1 VRRMRLLRLLLVE
14 DEIQLSEALNQILS
28 KNKYVVDAVYN
39 GEDGLDY
46 GLTDIYDVIVLDV
59 MLPKINGLEVL
70 RRLRK
75 ENIKTPVILLTAK
88 GEIED
93 KVKGLD
99 SGADDY
105 LAKPFAIEELLARL
119 RALTRRQ
126 GEIINDNILEVGD
139 IKLNIST
146 YELEGPCNSIKLSL
160 KEFEIIRCFMQRP
173 RVIVTKDDLISKIWG
188 YDSDAEYNNIEVYI
202 SFLRKKLGY
211 VNSTTSITTV
221 RGVGYK
227 LEEV

>member
-1 VRRMRLLRLLLVE
+1 MRLLLVE

-46 GLTDIYDVIVLDV
+46 GLTDIYDVIVLDI
-59 MLPKINGLEVL
+59 MIPKLSGLEVL

-75 ENIKTPVILLTAK
+75 ENIKTPVLLLTAK

-105 LAKPFAIEELLARL
+105 LAKPFATEELLARL

>member
-1 VRRMRLLRLLLVE
+1 MRLLLVE

-28 KNKYVVDAVYN
+28 KNKYLVDVVYN

-46 GLTDIYDVIVLDV
+46 GLTDIYDVIILDI
-59 MLPKINGLEVL
+59 MLPKLNGLEVI
-70 RRLRK
+70 RKLRK

-93 KVKGLD
+93 RVKGLD
-99 SGADDY
+99 SGGDDY
-105 LAKPFAIEELLARL
+105 LVKPFSTEELLARL

-126 GEIINDNILEVGD
+126 GEIINNNILCFGD
-139 IKLNIST
+139 IKLNISS
-146 YELEGPCNSIKLSL
+146 YELEGPCNNIKLSL
-160 KEFEIIRCFMQRP
+160 KEFEIIRCFIQKPKM
-173 RVIVTKDDLISKIWG
+173 IITKDELISKIWG

-202 SFLRKKLGY
+202 SFLRKKLKY
-211 VNSTTSITTV
+211 IESISNITTV

-227 LEEV
+227 LQEG

>member
-1 VRRMRLLRLLLVE
+1 MKILLVE
-14 DEIQLSEALNQILS
+14 DEKQLNEALSQILI
-28 KNKYVVDAVYN
+28 NEKYSVDSVYN

-46 GLTDIYDVIVLDV
+46 GLTEIYDVIILDI
-59 MLPKINGLEVL
+59 MLPKLNGLDVV

-99 SGADDY
+99 CGADDY
-105 LAKPFAIEELLARL
+105 LPKPFATEELLARL

-126 GEIINDNILEVGD
+126 GEIINDNTLEVGD
-139 IKLNIST
+139 IKLNISS
-146 YELEGPCNSIKLSL
+146 YELEGPWNSIKLSL
-160 KEFEIIRCFMQRP
+160 KEYEIIRCFMQRP
-173 RVIVTKDDLISKIWG
+173 KTIVTKDELISKIWG

-202 SFLRKKLGY
+202 SFLRKKLSY
-211 VNSTTSITTV
+211 VDSSTSIITV

-227 LEEV
+227 LEEN

>member
-1 VRRMRLLRLLLVE
+1 MRLLLVE
-14 DEIQLSEALNQILS
+14 DEIQLSEALNHILS
-28 KNKYVVDAVYN
+28 KNKYIVDAVYN

-46 GLTDIYDVIVLDV
+46 GLTDIYDVIVLDI
-59 MLPKINGLEVL
+59 MIPKLSGLEVL

-105 LAKPFAIEELLARL
+105 LAKPFATEELLARL

-173 RVIVTKDDLISKIWG
+173 RVIVTKDELISKIWG

-227 LEEV
+227 LEGS

>member
-1 VRRMRLLRLLLVE
+1 MRLLLVE

-46 GLTDIYDVIVLDV
+46 GLTDIYDVIVLDI
-59 MLPKINGLEVL
+59 MIPKLSGLEVL

-75 ENIKTPVILLTAK
+75 ENIKTPVLLLTAK

-105 LAKPFAIEELLARL
+105 LAKPFATEELLARL

-173 RVIVTKDDLISKIWG
+173 RVIVTKDDLISKIWV
-188 YDSDAEYNNIEVYI
+188 YDSDEEYNNIEVYI

>member
-1 VRRMRLLRLLLVE
+1 MRLLLVE

-46 GLTDIYDVIVLDV
+46 GLTDIYDVIVLDI
-59 MLPKINGLEVL
+59 MIPKLSGLEVL

-75 ENIKTPVILLTAK
+75 ENIKTPVLLLTAK

-105 LAKPFAIEELLARL
+105 LAKPFATEELLARL

-139 IKLNIST
+139 SKLNIST

-227 LEEV
+227 LEES

>member
-1 VRRMRLLRLLLVE
+1 MKVMRLLLVE

-28 KNKYVVDAVYN
+28 KNKYVVDDVYN

-46 GLTDIYDVIVLDV
+46 GLTDIYDVIVLDI

-105 LAKPFAIEELLARL
+105 LAKPFALARL
-119 RALTRRQ
+119 RAFIRRQ
-126 GEIINDNILEVGD
+126 GEIINDNVL
-139 IKLNIST
+139 
-146 YELEGPCNSIKLSL
+146 
-160 KEFEIIRCFMQRP
+160 
-173 RVIVTKDDLISKIWG
+173 
-188 YDSDAEYNNIEVYI
+188 
-202 SFLRKKLGY
+202 
-211 VNSTTSITTV
+211 VNFTTSITTV

>member
-1 VRRMRLLRLLLVE
+1 MRLLLVE
-14 DEIQLSEALNQILS
+14 DEIQLSEALNQILI

-39 GEDGLDY
+39 GEDALDY
-46 GLTDIYDVIVLDV
+46 GLTDIYDVIILDI
-59 MLPKINGLEVL
+59 MLPRLNGLEVL

-88 GEIED
+88 GEIDD

-99 SGADDY
+99 CGADDY
-105 LAKPFAIEELLARL
+105 LVKPFATDELLARL

-126 GEIINDNILEVGD
+126 GEIINDNILNFGD

-160 KEFEIIRCFMQRP
+160 KEFEIIKFFIQRP
-173 RVIVTKDDLISKIWG
+173 KIIVTKDELISKIWG
-188 YDSDAEYNNIEVYI
+188 YDSEAEYNNIEVYI
-202 SFLRKKLGY
+202 SFLRKKFSY
-211 VNSTTSITTV
+211 VDSSTSIITI

-227 LEEV
+227 LEEK

>member
-1 VRRMRLLRLLLVE
+1 MRLLLIE

-28 KNKYVVDAVYN
+28 KNKYLVDVVYN

-46 GLTDIYDVIVLDV
+46 GLTDIYDVIILDI
-59 MLPKINGLEVL
+59 MLPKLNGLDVL

-93 KVKGLD
+93 RVKGLD
-99 SGADDY
+99 SGGDDY
-105 LAKPFAIEELLARL
+105 LVKPFSIEELLARL
-119 RALTRRQ
+119 RSLTRRK
-126 GEIINDNILEVGD
+126 GEIINNNILRFGD
-139 IKLNIST
+139 IKLNISS
-146 YELEGPCNSIKLSL
+146 YELEGPYNSIKLSL
-160 KEFEIIRCFMQRP
+160 KEFEIIRCFIQRP
-173 RVIVTKDDLISKIWG
+173 KMIVTKDELISKIWG

-202 SFLRKKLGY
+202 SFLRKKLKY
-211 VNSTTSITTV
+211 IESISNITTI

-227 LEEV
+227 LQEG

>member
-1 VRRMRLLRLLLVE
+1 M
-14 DEIQLSEALNQILS
+14 
-28 KNKYVVDAVYN
+28 
-39 GEDGLDY
+39 
-46 GLTDIYDVIVLDV
+46 
-59 MLPKINGLEVL
+59 
-70 RRLRK
+70 
-75 ENIKTPVILLTAK
+75 TAK

-105 LAKPFAIEELLARL
+105 LSKPFATEELLARL

-126 GEIINDNILEVGD
+126 GEIINDNVLEVGD

-146 YELEGPCNSIKLSL
+146 YELEGPYNSIKLSL
-160 KEFEIIRCFMQRP
+160 KEFEIIRCFMKSP
-173 RVIVTKDDLISKIWG
+173 KTIVTKDELISKIWG

-227 LEEV
+227 LEEG

>member
-1 VRRMRLLRLLLVE
+1 MRLLLVE

-28 KNKYVVDAVYN
+28 KNKYIVDAVYN

-46 GLTDIYDVIVLDV
+46 GLTDIYDVIILDI
-59 MLPKINGLEVL
+59 MLPRLNGLEVL

-75 ENIKTPVILLTAK
+75 GNIKTPVILLTAK
-88 GEIED
+88 GEVED

-99 SGADDY
+99 CGADDY
-105 LAKPFAIEELLARL
+105 LAKPFATDELLARL

-126 GEIINDNILEVGD
+126 GEIINDNLLEFGD
-139 IKLNIST
+139 IKLNISS

-173 RVIVTKDDLISKIWG
+173 KTIVTKDELISKIWG

-211 VNSTTSITTV
+211 VDSSTSITTV

-227 LEEV
+227 LEGN

>member
-1 VRRMRLLRLLLVE
+1 MRLLLVE

-28 KNKYVVDAVYN
+28 KNKYLVDVVYN

-46 GLTDIYDVIVLDV
+46 GLTDIYDVIILDI
-59 MLPKINGLEVL
+59 MLPKLNGLEVL
-70 RRLRK
+70 RKLRK

-93 KVKGLD
+93 RVKGLD
-99 SGADDY
+99 SGGDDY
-105 LAKPFAIEELLARL
+105 LVKPFSTEELLARL

-126 GEIINDNILEVGD
+126 GEIINNNILCFGD
-139 IKLNIST
+139 IKLNISS
-146 YELEGPCNSIKLSL
+146 YELEGPCNNIKLSL
-160 KEFEIIRCFMQRP
+160 KEFEIIRCFIQRP
-173 RVIVTKDDLISKIWG
+173 KMIITKDELISKIWG

-202 SFLRKKLGY
+202 SFLRKKLKY
-211 VNSTTSITTV
+211 IESISNITTV

-227 LEEV
+227 LQEG

>member
-1 VRRMRLLRLLLVE
+1 MRLLLVE

-46 GLTDIYDVIVLDV
+46 GLTDIYDVIVLDI
-59 MLPKINGLEVL
+59 MIPKLSGLEVL

-75 ENIKTPVILLTAK
+75 ENIKTPVLLLTAK

-105 LAKPFAIEELLARL
+105 LAKPFATEELLARL

-160 KEFEIIRCFMQRP
+160 KEFEIIRCFMQGP

>member
-1 VRRMRLLRLLLVE
+1 MRLLLVE
-14 DEIQLSEALNQILS
+14 DEIQLSEALNQILT
-28 KNKYVVDAVYN
+28 KNRYVVDAVYN

-46 GLTDIYDVIVLDV
+46 GLTDIYDVIILDI
-59 MLPKINGLEVL
+59 MLPKLNGLEVL

-75 ENIKTPVILLTAK
+75 ESIKTPVILLTAK
-88 GEIED
+88 GEIDD

-99 SGADDY
+99 CGADDY
-105 LAKPFAIEELLARL
+105 LVKPFATDELLARL

-126 GEIINDNILEVGD
+126 GEIINDNILNFGD

-160 KEFEIIRCFMQRP
+160 KEFEIIKFFIQRP
-173 RVIVTKDDLISKIWG
+173 KIIVTKDELISKIWG
-188 YDSDAEYNNIEVYI
+188 YDSEAEYNNIEVYI

-211 VNSTTSITTV
+211 VDSSTSITTV

-227 LEEV
+227 LEEN

>member
-1 VRRMRLLRLLLVE
+1 MRLLLVE
-14 DEIQLSEALNQILS
+14 DEIQLSEALNQILT

-46 GLTDIYDVIVLDV
+46 GLTDIYDVIILDI
-59 MLPKINGLEVL
+59 MLPKLNGLEIL

-88 GEIED
+88 GEVDD

-99 SGADDY
+99 YGADDY
-105 LAKPFAIEELLARL
+105 LVKPFATDELLARL

-126 GEIINDNILEVGD
+126 GEIINDNILSFGD

-160 KEFEIIRCFMQRP
+160 KEFEIIKFFIQRP
-173 RVIVTKDDLISKIWG
+173 KIVVTKDELISKIWG
-188 YDSDAEYNNIEVYI
+188 YDSEAEYNNIEVYI

-211 VNSTTSITTV
+211 IDSNTSIITV

-227 LEEV
+227 LEGN

>member
-1 VRRMRLLRLLLVE
+1 MRLLLVE

-46 GLTDIYDVIVLDV
+46 GLTDIYDVIVLDI
-59 MLPKINGLEVL
+59 MIPKLSGLEVL

-75 ENIKTPVILLTAK
+75 ENIKTPVLLLTAK

-105 LAKPFAIEELLARL
+105 LAKPFATEELLARL

-139 IKLNIST
+139 IKLNISS

>member
-1 VRRMRLLRLLLVE
+1 MRLLLVE
-14 DEIQLSEALNQILS
+14 DEVQLSEALNQILT
-28 KNKYVVDAVYN
+28 KNRYVVDAVYN

-46 GLTDIYDVIVLDV
+46 GLTDIYDVIILDI
-59 MLPKINGLEVL
+59 MLPKLNGLEVL

-88 GEIED
+88 GEIHD

-99 SGADDY
+99 CGADDY
-105 LAKPFAIEELLARL
+105 LVKPFATEELLARL

-126 GEIINDNILEVGD
+126 GEIINDNILNFGD

-160 KEFEIIRCFMQRP
+160 KEFEIIKFFIQRP
-173 RVIVTKDDLISKIWG
+173 KIIVTKDELISKIWG
-188 YDSDAEYNNIEVYI
+188 YDSEAEYNNIEVYI

-211 VNSTTSITTV
+211 VDSSTSITTV

-227 LEEV
+227 LEEK

>member
-1 VRRMRLLRLLLVE
+1 MRLLLVE
-14 DEIQLSEALNQILS
+14 DEIQLSEALNQILI

-46 GLTDIYDVIVLDV
+46 GLTDIYDVIVLDI
-59 MLPKINGLEVL
+59 MLPKLNGLEVL
-70 RRLRK
+70 KRLRK
-75 ENIKTPVILLTAK
+75 GNIKTPVILLTAK

-93 KVKGLD
+93 RVKGLD

-105 LAKPFAIEELLARL
+105 LAKPFATEELLARL

-227 LEEV
+227 LEES